1 MSHIRIIQDG
11 LCQLEVEKKKH
22 VKNYVVGLLFL
33 ESDHFQKNGIGSQR
47 KMRRITLIRHELLVA
62 HFVFRLQNVMG
73 HPCAYELKLF
83 LCSIISYRPNHLSLP
98 VMSLLYKRNK

>member
-22 VKNYVVGLLFL
+22 VKNYLVGLLVL

-47 KMRRITLIRHELLVA
+47 KMPRTTLIRHELLVA
-62 HFVFRLQNVMG
+62 PLSFV
-73 HPCAYELKLF
+73 YK
-83 LCSIISYRPNHLSLP
+83 
-98 VMSLLYKRNK
+98 MSWGILVHMN